1 MRSSSLADKLG
12 LVIGV
17 LLLSIGWLISL
28 LMVIYVLPRDVILS
42 LTSYAVSLLGLILT
56 MYGLTSILIK
66 RRTAKS

>member
-1 MRSSSLADKLG
+1 RSSSLADKLG